1 MSNAAVDLI
10 EKRLETVNES
20 VSRARLYLKEEHDS
34 YQQARVDFRKLEQT
48 QSDLECALDT
58 LANLQQEGLIRS

>member
-20 VSRARLYLKEEHDS
+20 VSRARVYLQIEEKS
-34 YQQARVDFRKLEQT
+34 FEENRAEFRKLEQT
-48 QSDLECALDT
+48 QSDLQVALEE
-58 LANLQQEGLIRS
+58 LAALQQEGLIRS

>member
-20 VSRARLYLKEEHDS
+20 VSRARTYLAIEEKS
-34 YQQARVDFRKLEQT
+34 YNESRAAFRELQQT
-48 QSDLECALDT
+48 QSDLQVALEE
-58 LANLQQEGLIRS
+58 LSSLQQEGMIRS